1 MGIESL
7 LPSHLAGDEV
17 WGLNG
22 HVLLINIA
30 VSLLEVT
37 LLYTMAVACAFR
49 LTVSAGLI
57 LYPLD
62 HEREFLARA
71 VARAALQVGHR
82 KDTLFGM
89 DPMRGSPRLVLLMT
103 YLVFKSKWYVV
114 KFLFKLFIKR
124 VLWRAAARSAL
135 NATVLPIQGLLNAW
149 TIRRVLRNCRINIV
163 GPPCAIEALE
173 SFLLE
178 DACFK
183 PAQRVDYMRIMGCC
197 LVCKRMVHPNM
208 EIMVEHLRHRWIN
221 ADAWP
226 VSDDG
231 CTCLQES
238 SERCPAHVLDDI
250 DVLITDL
257 RLLGNSNPAAP
268 SVSPTASAS
277 SLLLLS
283 SYHLRNLFFLLIVSL
298 VIDGSLDWGER
309 RFYVRICEAAGVEN
323 HWSGVL
329 KLKEAF
335 VHGQGLDVEAIFSL
349 VQFEKDVE
357 MHYSTEESYSVPWRE
372 SVSYLSNR
380 VARLLSC

>member
-1 MGIESL
+1 
-7 LPSHLAGDEV
+7 
-17 WGLNG
+17 
-22 HVLLINIA
+22 
-30 VSLLEVT
+30 
-37 LLYTMAVACAFR
+37 
-49 LTVSAGLI
+49 
-57 LYPLD
+57 
-62 HEREFLARA
+62 
-71 VARAALQVGHR
+71 
-82 KDTLFGM
+82 
-89 DPMRGSPRLVLLMT
+89 
-103 YLVFKSKWYVV
+103 
-114 KFLFKLFIKR
+114 
-124 VLWRAAARSAL
+124 
-135 NATVLPIQGLLNAW
+135 
-149 TIRRVLRNCRINIV
+149 
-163 GPPCAIEALE
+163 
-173 SFLLE
+173 
-178 DACFK
+178 
-183 PAQRVDYMRIMGCC
+183 MRIMGCC